1 MSPVVV
7 EPSSASLS
15 RDGMYDLVR
24 DLAER
29 SQFCRGKERR
39 REVRQLVAAPALI
52 QLLND
57 ELSPVGPPLEMV
69 IRDIS
74 SSGIGLL
81 YSKPIAATYLSA
93 EIPKLEEFGLIA
105 MVLRCREVGAY
116 YDIGCRFLTARDMID
131 LAHEA
136 VRRRHD
142 SLALVVD
149 QLTARLKMMV

>member
-15 RDGMYDLVR
+15 RDAVYHLVR
-24 DLAER
+24 DLAEKSR
-29 SQFCRGKERR
+29 LYSGKEGR

-81 YSKPIAATYLSA
+81 YSKPIAATYLLA
-93 EIPKLEEFGLIA
+93 ETPEREEFGCVA
-105 MVLRCREVGAY
+105 TVLRCREVGAY
-116 YDIGCRFLTARDMID
+116 YDIGCRFLTAGDIID

-136 VRRRHD
+136 VRRHHD
-142 SLALVVD
+142 RCELVLG

>member
-15 RDGMYDLVR
+15 LGGMYDLVR

-29 SQFCRGKERR
+29 SRLDIGKERR

-52 QLLND
+52 QPLND

-81 YSKPIAATYLSA
+81 YSKPIAATYLS
-93 EIPKLEEFGLIA
+93 EL
-105 MVLRCREVGAY
+105 
-116 YDIGCRFLTARDMID
+116 ARV
-131 LAHEA
+131 E
-136 VRRRHD
+136 
-142 SLALVVD
+142 
-149 QLTARLKMMV
+149 